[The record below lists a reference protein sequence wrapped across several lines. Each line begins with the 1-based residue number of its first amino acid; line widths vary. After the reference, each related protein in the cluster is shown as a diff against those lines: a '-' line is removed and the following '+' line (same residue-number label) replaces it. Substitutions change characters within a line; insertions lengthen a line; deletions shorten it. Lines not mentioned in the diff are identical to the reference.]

1 MNFKK
6 FISLSILAILF
17 YACGN
22 ETTNKN
28 VSQQNTET
36 KKPKLTPM
44 IDFSVVK
51 KYPHDKT
58 VFTEGFLFHNNQLF
72 ESSGAPDYLPQTRSV
87 FGIVDLEKGKLN
99 IKGELD
105 KNTYFGEGIVIVN
118 NRLYQLTYLN
128 QTGFVYDATTFQ
140 RIGQFSYQNKQ
151 GWGMTTEGKHL
162 IMSDGT
168 NILTWLNPNDY
179 SIVRELSV
187 TENGYALDY
196 LNELEL
202 IDGYIYANVWLKN
215 TIVKIDTSNGEV
227 VGKLDLTSLVNEAK
241 RNNPESLELNGIAY
255 DSISKRVLVTGKLW
269 SDIYEITFDY

>member
-1 MNFKK
+1 
-6 FISLSILAILF
+6 
-17 YACGN
+17 
-22 ETTNKN
+22 
-28 VSQQNTET
+28 
-36 KKPKLTPM
+36 M
-44 IDFSVVK
+44 IPFSVVK

-72 ESSGAPDYLPQTRSV
+72 ESSGAPDYLPQTRST

-105 KNTYFGEGIVIVN
+105 KKTYFGEGIVILN

-128 QTGFVYDATTFQ
+128 QTCFVYDAKNFQ

-151 GWGMTTEGKHL
+151 GWGMTTEGKNL

-179 SIVRELSV
+179 KVVRELSV

-202 IDGYIYANVWLKN
+202 IDGYIYANVWMKN
-215 TIVKIDTSNGEV
+215 TIVKIDTVSGQV
-227 VGKLDLTSLVNEAK
+227 VGKLDLTNLVNEAK
-241 RNNPESLELNGIAY
+241 KNNPESLELNGIAY

-269 SDIYEITFDY
+269 GDIYEIKFEH

>member
-44 IDFSVVK
+44 INFSVVK

-87 FGIVDLEKGKLN
+87 FGIVDLETGKLN

-105 KNTYFGEGIVIVN
+105 KNQYFGEGIVIVN

-151 GWGMTTEGKHL
+151 GWGMTTDGKYL

-179 SIVRELSV
+179 SIVRERSV

-202 IDGYIYANVWLKN
+202 INGYIYANVWLKN

-227 VGKLDLTSLVNEAK
+227 VGKLDLTSLANEAK

-269 SDIYEITFDY
+269 ADIYEIRFDY